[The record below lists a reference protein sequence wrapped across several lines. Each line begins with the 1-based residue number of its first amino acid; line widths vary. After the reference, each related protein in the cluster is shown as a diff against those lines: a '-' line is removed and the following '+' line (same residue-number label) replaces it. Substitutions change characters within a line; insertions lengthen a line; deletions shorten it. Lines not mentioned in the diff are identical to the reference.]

1 MLQRFLAG
9 SPVLALFLLGFILR
23 QNHFFG
29 DQTVADIK
37 KFVLNIS
44 LPALLFN
51 SFLSIRIKPEQLAL
65 PFVLFI
71 LCTVM
76 LFMGDLISRLMRIK
90 TPYFTLLMSGFEMGM
105 FGYAVFMALYGQEYL
120 GVISFL
126 AMGHIV
132 FIFTIF
138 MARLMGLRD
147 GKQDTWTAVRR
158 IIGSPI
164 IISIVAGII
173 AGNTMH
179 LLPRHVLF
187 STAGDIIRL
196 VGSVTAPLIAI
207 TIGYGIHISRGSL
220 SLALF
225 TITIRK
231 LLMVTFALLI
241 NRYVIDGLLHMES
254 IYRYAML
261 SMALTPPTFIV
272 SIFARAGHEEDSRY
286 INSTISLDCLISVF
300 LMMLAATFYR

>member
-1 MLQRFLAG
+1 MDRG
-9 SPVLALFLLGFILR
+9 G
-23 QNHFFG
+23 
-29 DQTVADIK
+29 
-37 KFVLNIS
+37 
-44 LPALLFN
+44 
-51 SFLSIRIKPEQLAL
+51 
-65 PFVLFI
+65 
-71 LCTVM
+71 
-76 LFMGDLISRLMRIK
+76 
-90 TPYFTLLMSGFEMGM
+90 
-105 FGYAVFMALYGQEYL
+105 
-120 GVISFL
+120 
-126 AMGHIV
+126 
-132 FIFTIF
+132 
-138 MARLMGLRD
+138 
-147 GKQDTWTAVRR
+147 R

-187 STAGDIIRL
+187 STAGVIIRL

-254 IYRYAML
+254 IYRNAIRAWR
-261 SMALTPPTFIV
+261 SRPDIIV
-272 SIFARAGHEEDSRY
+272 SISHAQPRGGFALHL
-286 INSTISLDCLISVF
+286 STIILDSLISVF
-300 LMMLAATFYR
+300 S